1 MSLPLPVSSRFRAL
15 CTGLALSATLP
26 ALPVSAAD
34 KPLDKAAVEQIVRDY
49 LLANPEILL
58 EAMEALEKKQQ
69 AEGDKAVTEALKSN
83 RTALEQSA
91 MSPVGGNPKGDVTL
105 VEFFDYNCGYCKRTH
120 PERSAAVKGDGKVRI
135 VYKEFPILAPSSKEA
150 AKAAL
155 AANKQGKYEAFH
167 TALMTHEGRLDS
179 DAIRATAKEVG
190 LDLKKLEQDMGDPA
204 IEAEIKANME
214 LARKL
219 NIRGTPGFVIGDTVV
234 PGAIETDQFIALFNA
249 TRAVN
254 TKKSG

>member
-1 MSLPLPVSSRFRAL
+1 MP
-15 CTGLALSATLP
+15 ALS
-26 ALPVSAAD
+26 VSAAD
-34 KPLDKAAVEQIVRDY
+34 KPLDKPAVEKIVRDY

-69 AEGDKAVTEALKSN
+69 ADGDKAVAEALKSN
-83 RTALEQSA
+83 RAALEQSP

-155 AANKQGKYEAFH
+155 AANRQGKYEAFH

-179 DAIRATAKEVG
+179 DAIRATAKDVG

-254 TKKSG
+254 GKKSG